1 MNDIETRLTA
11 ALQADPP
18 PAGDPLFRIETLVRL
33 ERARFRRRVGSA
45 LAVVG
50 VPAVVAAL
58 NVRVIDNWLAAD
70 NKRVWVAA
78 LIAVATL
85 WAVSLVLIAPRFRI
99 AARAVG
105 RLLYP

>member
-1 MNDIETRLTA
+1 MSDFETRLTA

-18 PAGDPLFRIETLVRL
+18 PAGDPVFRIEVLVRL
-33 ERARFRRRVGSA
+33 ERARFRRRVGRA
-45 LAVVG
+45 LIVVG
-50 VPAVVAAL
+50 VLAVLAAL

-70 NKRVWVAA
+70 NTRLWVAA
-78 LIAVATL
+78 LAAVATL
-85 WAVSLVLIAPRFRI
+85 WALSLVLITPRFRI